1 VTPRA
6 AQWLSALT
14 HALHRSFQ
22 AGGQQN
28 GAPAAGPKGIAMVGE
43 AKELSMAE
51 LAGRP
56 VFWAYAVLNLALA
69 SLVVVFIALA
79 ANSANNCVWING
91 VCFDRPFGGY
101 A

>member
-1 VTPRA
+1 M
-6 AQWLSALT
+6 
-14 HALHRSFQ
+14 
-22 AGGQQN
+22 GGQQNGAQN

>member
-1 VTPRA
+1 
-6 AQWLSALT
+6 
-14 HALHRSFQ
+14 
-22 AGGQQN
+22 
-28 GAPAAGPKGIAMVGE
+28 MVGE